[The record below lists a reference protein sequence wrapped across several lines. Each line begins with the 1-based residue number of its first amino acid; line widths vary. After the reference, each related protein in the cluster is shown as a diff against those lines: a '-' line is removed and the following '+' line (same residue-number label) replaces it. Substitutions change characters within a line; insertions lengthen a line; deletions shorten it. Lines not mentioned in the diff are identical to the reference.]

1 MKLYMYASPRGGNGN
16 MGIEFYFKLIPG
28 SPPPPRPLLR
38 PLEMFASVGDAQRFP
53 SVR

>member
-1 MKLYMYASPRGGNGN
+1 MKLYMYASLRCGNGN

-28 SPPPPRPLLR
+28 CPPPPLL
-38 PLEMFASVGDAQRFP
+38 PWSSEMFASVGDAQRFP